1 VVALYYYEEMTLK
14 EIGEALH
21 ISESR
26 VSQIHTRAVKTLKG
40 RLGRLL

>member
-1 VVALYYYEEMTLK
+1 MTLK

-26 VSQIHTRAVKTLKG
+26 VSADPHGAVKTLRT
-40 RLGRLL
+40 RLGRIQ